1 MTRYEGFLCVAGRKV
16 KVAKKSDVKKR
27 SAKVAPVSS
36 GSSGADENT
45 SSGPSKKGSG
55 ADAKALWAKVG
66 TGGR

>member
-1 MTRYEGFLCVAGRKV
+1 MYVAGKKV

-36 GSSGADENT
+36 GADENA
-45 SSGPSKKGSG
+45 SSRPSKESG

-66 TGGR
+66 SGGR